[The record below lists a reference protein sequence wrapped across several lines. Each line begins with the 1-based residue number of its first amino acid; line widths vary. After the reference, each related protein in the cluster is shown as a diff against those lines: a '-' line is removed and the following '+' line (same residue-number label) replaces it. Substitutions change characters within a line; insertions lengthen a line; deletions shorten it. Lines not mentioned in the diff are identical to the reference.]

1 MQLRQEIPDQFW
13 GLFRSVN
20 REVYIESLLC
30 INREYEYSNYF
41 LTREVCLQI
50 LNDMNAEKRIRLER
64 EETES
69 DFDMLE
75 TPSLRILNWL
85 VRTGWLKKIE
95 DYVSMT
101 TNIVIPDYAAVFIEA
116 FEKLSSEDL
125 EETEVYIQNVYATLY
140 SFRNDPRVNLNML
153 RTALVNTRKLNK
165 ALQDMLHNMDKFFA
179 RLLDKRTYGE
189 LLREHLEGY
198 VEEVVRKKYH
208 ILKTSDNFYIYKN
221 DIKECLREMREDEEW
236 IEKVRARSKAS
247 GDGGEDVLELIDL
260 IDRGFDDIEH
270 RIANMDREHSKYVRA
285 TVTRLNYLLSGETD
299 TKGLVIKLLG
309 RMEDSTKREEII
321 AAAGSRMNLSLLEI
335 LSEKSLYKRRR
346 ARTDFI
352 SRMEPDEEI
361 EDLDRDEVLKMNRI
375 QTRYSRADI
384 ESFIESNMK
393 EDVMDAGELKDMSEE
408 DFEKLILAY
417 DYSTRRNSPYMVEEE
432 TPEMVESGRYRYPK
446 LKFIRRRP
454 G

>member
-432 TPEMVESGRYRYPK
+432 TSEMVESGRYRYPK